1 MQKNTQGKGQV
12 SPVEKVRLRVSAMIN
27 SPRAQAERR
36 ASIWKAQGIRKRPGS
51 RCWRSWP
58 KPMDSRCRWGRMEW
72 LRSPGRRETR
82 RALKWSMGLNW
93 CRSRTW
99 WFSAFTRRGR
109 RLRSSPCAQLPPKLD
124 AKPAGRG
131 TQADSGC
138 GVRRGR
144 TALYRAQRPDSA
156 VICSVL
162 SREEGQG
169 GSKRLRRGR
178 LRRGLVLSVLCLQG
192 RLNVSN
198 ARLM

>member
-1 MQKNTQGKGQV
+1 M
-12 SPVEKVRLRVSAMIN
+12 EKVRLRVSAMIN

-36 ASIWKAQGIRKRPGS
+36 ASIWKAQGDPEEAWQQVLEELAETDGLEMS
-51 RCWRSWP
+51 L
-58 KPMDSRCRWGRMEW
+58 GRMEW

-131 TQADSGC
+131 LRRTLDVGSGEE
-138 GVRRGR
+138 GRRCIELSVP
-144 TALYRAQRPDSA
+144 TALSSA
-156 VICSVL
+156 RC
-162 SREEGQG
+162 
-169 GSKRLRRGR
+169 
-178 LRRGLVLSVLCLQG
+178 
-192 RLNVSN
+192 
-198 ARLM
+198 